1 MRISAQNSIDYW
13 NQMIN
18 KQDYWPIENRNNVRK
33 VHENFLKNE
42 FFDIIAEVFGNNELS
57 IYFEGNYSILENQI
71 NADVDK
77 FKDIFNNLDR
87 RIIMKNYQKHE
98 SFDDLR
104 DKGTNYMIRERQDVR
119 QIKAIVE
126 AGNLDNEIEQDF

>member
-1 MRISAQNSIDYW
+1 
-13 NQMIN
+13 MIN